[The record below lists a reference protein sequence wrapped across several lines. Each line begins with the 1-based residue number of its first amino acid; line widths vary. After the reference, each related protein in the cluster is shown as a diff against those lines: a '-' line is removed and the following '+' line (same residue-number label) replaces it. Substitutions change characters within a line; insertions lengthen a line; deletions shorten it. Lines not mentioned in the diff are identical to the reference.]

1 MRSSSRSSSVLYCG
15 TVIAVVVVT
24 SLRIRH
30 DPESKYVAIQPNPA
44 EIGQYA
50 HVRDIRNA
58 VSYFSLGPPGE
69 MDRGT
74 RARGAL
80 QDRKRS
86 QLSLCTKGGIVPKA
100 AFHDLLAQ
108 VDCPEETRNHGD
120 HFTTPDGEDHDEVST
135 TENTMDALSVIVQ
148 ISMLLFVVSSML
160 AMGFSLT
167 VPQIIAPLKNMK
179 LVLLALAVNF
189 IVVPL
194 VAVAIQAVMN
204 LDQDIYT
211 GILLIATAA
220 GAPFLP
226 KLAGIAKGDAAF
238 SVGLMVLLMVVT
250 VAYMPIVLPLLLSG
264 VTINPWDIAKS
275 LIFLMLL
282 PLGIALVVKAR
293 WSDIAEGLQPMMAQ
307 TSSISI
313 MLLLVGGVIL
323 SWDSIISLIGTGG
336 LIAIVIFLLVSLVVG
351 YFAGGSDPATRSVM
365 GLGTAQRNL
374 SAALVVAAQNFSS
387 TPTVTVTVVVAAMI
401 GLVLLI
407 PIGGEL
413 GRHMTSTGS
422 STKESQSSD

>member
-1 MRSSSRSSSVLYCG
+1 
-15 TVIAVVVVT
+15 
-24 SLRIRH
+24 
-30 DPESKYVAIQPNPA
+30 
-44 EIGQYA
+44 
-50 HVRDIRNA
+50 
-58 VSYFSLGPPGE
+58 
-69 MDRGT
+69 
-74 RARGAL
+74 
-80 QDRKRS
+80 
-86 QLSLCTKGGIVPKA
+86 
-100 AFHDLLAQ
+100 
-108 VDCPEETRNHGD
+108 
-120 HFTTPDGEDHDEVST
+120 
-135 TENTMDALSVIVQ
+135 MDALNVIVQ

-167 VPQIIAPLKNMK
+167 VPEIIAPLKNIK

-226 KLAGIAKGDAAF
+226 KLAEIAKGNAAF

-264 VTINPWDIAKS
+264 VAINPWDIAKS

-293 WSDIAEGLQPMMAQ
+293 WSDIADGLQPVMAQ

-313 MLLLVGGVIL
+313 LLLLVGGVIL
-323 SWDSIISLIGTGG
+323 SWDNIVSLIGTGG
-336 LIAIVIFLLVSLVVG
+336 IIAIVIFLAVSLVVG
-351 YFAGGSDPATRSVM
+351 YFAGGSDPAIRSVM

-374 SAALVVAAQNFSS
+374 AAAMVVAAQNFSS

-401 GLVLLI
+401 GLVMLI

-413 GRHMTSTGS
+413 GKHVTSKGS
-422 STKESQSSD
+422 STKKS